1 MNSHRFLR
9 MNEKIFI
16 FGPPKKRFDLLA
28 IINATSFNRVIVIG
42 LSGVVEK
49 LDSIVFIGSV

>member
-1 MNSHRFLR
+1 

-49 LDSIVFIGSV
+49 LDSIEFTESVQ